1 MRKPSCNN
9 QKPLRDKKEI
19 SANINIHMPG
29 YQTTIA
35 NQDIKSFHRFISTQ
49 DIKQRNIRPIILSRL
64 L

>member
-19 SANINIHMPG
+19 YANINIHMPG

-35 NQDIKSFHRFISTQ
+35 NQDIKSFHRLSTQ
-49 DIKQRNIRPIILSRL
+49 DIKQRNIRPIVLSRL